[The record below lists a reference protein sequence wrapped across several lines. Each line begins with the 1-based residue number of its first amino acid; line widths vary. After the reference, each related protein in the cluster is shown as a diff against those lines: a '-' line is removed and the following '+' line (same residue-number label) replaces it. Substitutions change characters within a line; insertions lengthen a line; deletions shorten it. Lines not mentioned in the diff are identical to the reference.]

1 MTSLHSGTPTL
12 IVTDPRVLAVRSVAY
27 CRSNIG
33 QPAETRITRQAF
45 DAVGHLIASWD
56 PRLWDCAPRPNLETV
71 RGLSGLPL
79 LSDCADAGWQLGL
92 QDEAQAS
99 RFNWDS
105 RGSQRQ
111 TEYDALQRP
120 VAITEQMANDSP
132 LVVERF
138 IYGPANDEL
147 ALNNQ
152 CGRLVRRDDPAGCQ
166 HLAQYGLSGASLV
179 EIRQFLKS
187 LNTPDWPL
195 ELQLRNALLEEGAG
209 FASTYAYTPSGE
221 LHNQTD
227 AEGNQRKFAHTVA
240 GQLKEVRLQ
249 LESQQP
255 RVLIS
260 DIRYNASGQTERETA
275 GNGVV
280 TTVWYGADD
289 GRPIQLLSAVPAN
302 PPLQDLH
309 YGYDPV
315 GNVLRLEDQAQRV
328 RHFKNQ
334 RIDPVNHYR
343 YDTLY
348 QLVEARGRQ
357 VVAPSYGP
365 ELPALLPTPLDPNQL
380 THYTQTFDYD
390 AAGNLVTRRHSGAPT
405 FNMAVSD
412 TSNRSLIQHQD
423 GSLPG
428 EEDIAN
434 GFDAGGNQL
443 QLQRGQGMRWDGRN
457 QLSLVTLVKREDGS
471 DDQERY
477 IYCRR
482 GERLRKVRITHTGSR
497 TLRADVRYLPG
508 LEIHLD
514 SAKGEERHV
523 INVDAGRSRV
533 RVLHWQTVSPR
544 RDVPDDQPRFC
555 LTDLLGS
562 CTLEL
567 DELAGLLNQEGFYA
581 FGGTAW
587 WAGKNALEDG
597 YKTFRYS
604 GKERD
609 ATGLY
614 YYGYRYYAPWLQRWM
629 CPDPAGD
636 VDGLNRYLMVKN
648 NPVVFFDPDG
658 LGRTSFIDGPTPSS
672 AGAQNTESSL
682 DDLGRSL
689 QAHFDSGTQES
700 KKRFE
705 YVEREL
711 IHQFKSKHRI
721 NSSFISDN
729 FDNIFQ
735 PHHWQFIQNFRNPNA
750 SDYFASD
757 VARYQYTRV
766 AQAHGFF
773 GRLPSMITRSGII
786 NKQTIKKTKNLKS
799 GTDEMLRTFMKE
811 TPNGKSTQR
820 ILNDFGLMAT
830 KVERLTFKKHVD
842 FLIHVKPVSIHSSED
857 NPREFEKTPANDS
870 TFESSNNIPLTH
882 RQKKGFVS
890 FFRKL
895 FQ

>member
-12 IVTDPRVLAVRSVAY
+12 IVTDPRLLAVRSIAY

-45 DAVGHLIASWD
+45 DAVGHSIASWD

-71 RGLSGLPL
+71 RGLSGQPL
-79 LSDCADAGWQLGL
+79 LSDSADAGWQLSL

-105 RGSQRQ
+105 RGNQRQ
-111 TEYDALQRP
+111 TEHDALQRP
-120 VAITEQMANDSP
+120 VAITEQMANESP

-138 IYGPANDEL
+138 IYGAANDEL

-152 CGRLVRRDDPAGCQ
+152 CGRLVRHDDPAGCQ
-166 HLAQYGLSGASLV
+166 HLDQYGLSGASLV

-195 ELQLRNALLEEGAG
+195 ELQLRNALLEDGAG

-227 AEGNQRKFAHTVA
+227 AGGNQRKFTHTVA

-390 AAGNLVTRRHSGAPT
+390 PAGNLVTRRHSGAPT

-457 QLSLVTLVKREDGS
+457 QLSLVTLVKREDGA
-471 DDQERY
+471 DDQEQY
-477 IYCRR
+477 VYGRR
-482 GERLRKVRITHTGSR
+482 GKRVRKVRITHTGSR

-514 SAKGEERHV
+514 SANGEERQV

-533 RVLHWQTVSPR
+533 RVLHWQTAPPGR
-544 RDVPDDQPRFC
+544 NVPDDQQRFC

-567 DELAGLLNQEGFYA
+567 DELAGLLNQEGYYA

-587 WAGKNALEDG
+587 WAGKKALEDG

-604 GKERD
+604 SKERD

-658 LGRTSFIDGPTPSS
+658 LGRTPI
-672 AGAQNTESSL
+672 TERTSKSTLSYL
-682 DDLGRSL
+682 DPDL
-689 QAHFDSGTQES
+689 Q
-700 KKRFE
+700 KRFDAADE
-705 YVEREL
+705 TAKNRLKLVETSL
-711 IHQFKSKHRI
+711 IHAAKPGHEFQSVAKYDPSVYRPD
-721 NSSFISDN
+721 SFT
-729 FDNIFQ
+729 NIFER
-735 PHHWQFIQNFRNPNA
+735 HMWTFEDNYRNRNG
-750 SDYFASD
+750 SGYFASD
-757 VARYQYTRV
+757 VAKYQYSVVST
-766 AQAHGFF
+766 AGGFF
-773 GRLPSMITRSGII
+773 GHLPSIIRRWAVSNRQTLQVTRGLESGSPELL
-786 NKQTIKKTKNLKS
+786 QVFL
-799 GTDEMLRTFMKE
+799 KE
-811 TPNGKSTQR
+811 TVNGQTTQR
-820 ILNDFGLMAT
+820 ILDEFGLKAIQ
-830 KVERLTFKKHVD
+830 VEFADDTFDVYVEPLSDDLVEYGRASYLEGKSAICAGSSTP
-842 FLIHVKPVSIHSSED
+842 LIQPLSI
-857 NPREFEKTPANDS
+857 
-870 TFESSNNIPLTH
+870 
-882 RQKKGFVS
+882 RQI
-890 FFRKL
+890 
-895 FQ
+895 